1 MRGRRPWL
9 QNLGERTSWG
19 GWIGFEDVG
28 ARSVG
33 WFEGLG
39 SSEANGVREKELH
52 IDLNTRLQRLPGR
65 HTLTLT
71 RLWAQSTKRKSFLRH
86 CDSHF
91 PPPKIARIGHDREHG
106 NGWQLPVHCRLQL
119 RALLMSIGRRG
130 CSRLISSASVS
141 SLPCLGTNRQ
151 MNISQIHSLRPVRHR

>member
-86 CDSHF
+86 CDS
-91 PPPKIARIGHDREHG
+91 RI
-106 NGWQLPVHCRLQL
+106 
-119 RALLMSIGRRG
+119 
-130 CSRLISSASVS
+130 
-141 SLPCLGTNRQ
+141 SLPTSQDSAYRSRQ
-151 MNISQIHSLRPVRHR
+151 RAWEWLAAPSPLSTSTSRTAYVYRTPRLFSTHLKC